1 MKCKF
6 KQYSIIKKVSILT
19 LMLTFACFILTTP
32 CFSFNLM
39 EIPLGILL
47 GGLGSAL
54 SFSLFLIKEDGSNK
68 KAVMRLTIFLIIIMF
83 FIHCLTIIISGVVY
97 YVYDLHIFN
106 IFSTFFASF
115 FGLICFIILALIEKK
130 GEK

>member
-1 MKCKF
+1 MKLKF

-19 LMLTFACFILTTP
+19 LVLTFACFILTTP
-32 CFSFNLM
+32 CFAFNLM

-47 GGLGSAL
+47 GGFGSAL
-54 SFSLFLIKEDGSNK
+54 SFSLFLINEDGSNK

-83 FIHCLTIIISGVVY
+83 FIHCLTIIISGVLY
-97 YVYDLHIFN
+97 YVYELHIFN
-106 IFSTFFASF
+106 IFSTFFSSF
-115 FGLICFIILALIEKK
+115 FGLFCFIILALIEKK